1 MRSFAVE
8 GTVFWLIV
16 GAAFGVAIAYYP
28 RSPFLIPSIVVSII
42 YIGTAYMCWNLK
54 VLSFIV
60 ATILA
65 VFVCATDIVLSGFR
79 YPGGKFSLSFNC
91 WSCSS
96 PIEGTEN

>member
-1 MRSFAVE
+1 MAMRSFAVE

-16 GAAFGVAIAYYP
+16 GAAFGVAVAYYP
-28 RSPFLIPSIVVSII
+28 GSPFLIPSMVVSII

-79 YPGGKFSLSFNC
+79 YPGEEVLA
-91 WSCSS
+91 
-96 PIEGTEN
+96 ILQLLVMLRL